1 MLPRILARV
10 ADKFADII
18 TDKCPFVP
26 IAAIHIFG
34 IERLLA
40 NERLTTDDAPNRPIA
55 SAGNVA
61 PNHPEGIPARRNHAY
76 A

>member
-1 MLPRILARV
+1 MLPRILAGV

-18 TDKCPFVP
+18 TDECPFVP
-26 IAAIHIFG
+26 IAAIHVFG

-40 NERLTTDDAPNRPIA
+40 NERLRTDDAPNRPKA
-55 SAGNVA
+55 PAGNVA
-61 PNHPEGIPARRNHAY
+61 PNHPDGISARKNHAY